1 MNDTSAAVL
10 GSTGSIGIQ
19 TLDVIRSLGMRITLL
34 SAKTSVD
41 ALEKQIREFSPE
53 AAVMTDP
60 AAAEELKIRVADTGT
75 KVYSGEDSLCACV
88 SECGSQTVV
97 NAVVGFAG
105 LKPTVAAI
113 EAGKRLA
120 LANKESLVAGG
131 EYVIPLAKKRGVD
144 IFPIDSEHSAIFQCM
159 LASSDHDAEVDKIIL
174 TGSGGP
180 FRGMKEY
187 ELRSV
192 TPEQAVKHPNW
203 NMGQKI
209 SVDSATL
216 MNKGLEVIEAVRL
229 FGVPTEKIEVVI
241 HKESII
247 HSMVRFRDGAV
258 IAQMSY
264 PDMRL
269 PISYALTYPSREYA
283 EYTPVDFA
291 TLGSL
296 SFEEPDVA
304 TFKCLDYAYTALEMG
319 GNATAVLNG
328 ANEVAVDRFLKREIG
343 FCDIARCVETALLGA
358 APTDNDLDGI
368 IDADMQGR
376 RIASA
381 VKRTW

>member
-1 MNDTSAAVL
+1 MNDNSVAVL

-34 SAKTSVD
+34 SAKSSVE
-41 ALEKQIREFSPE
+41 ALEKQIREFLPA

-75 KVYSGEDSLCACV
+75 KVYSGEDALCSCV
-88 SECGSQTVV
+88 RECDSQTVV

-131 EYVIPLAKKRGVD
+131 EYVIPLAKKRGVE

-180 FRGMKEY
+180 FRGMKEF
-187 ELRSV
+187 ELRTV
-192 TPEQAVKHPNW
+192 TPEQAVRHPNW

-241 HKESII
+241 HKESIV

-269 PISYALTYPSREYA
+269 PISYALTYPSREFADYK
-283 EYTPVDFA
+283 PVDFA

-296 SFEEPDVA
+296 SFEEPDTA

-328 ANEVAVDRFLKREIG
+328 ANEVAVERFLKHEIG
-343 FCDIARCVETALLGA
+343 FCDIPRCVETALLGA

-376 RIASA
+376 RIASV

>member
-1 MNDTSAAVL
+1 MNDTSVAVL

-41 ALEKQIREFSPE
+41 ALEKQIREFAPE

-60 AAAEELKIRVADTGT
+60 AAAEELKIRVADTET
-75 KVYSGEDSLCACV
+75 KVYSGEDSLCSCV
-88 SECGSQTVV
+88 AKCGAKTVV

-113 EAGKRLA
+113 ESGKRLA

-131 EYVIPLAKKRGVD
+131 EYVIPLAKKHGVD

-159 LASSDHDAEVDKIIL
+159 LASADRFSEVDKIIL

-180 FRGMKEY
+180 FRGKKEF

-192 TPEQAVKHPNW
+192 TPEQAVNHPTW
-203 NMGQKI
+203 SMGKKI

-229 FGVPTEKIEVVI
+229 FGVSPEKIEVVI
-241 HKESII
+241 HKESVI

-283 EYTPVDFA
+283 EYKPVDFA
-291 TLGSL
+291 SLGSL
-296 SFEEPDVA
+296 NFEEPDTS

-328 ANEVAVDRFLKREIG
+328 ANEVAVERFLNHEIG
-343 FCDIARCVETALLGA
+343 FCDIPRCVETALLGA
-358 APTDNDLDGI
+358 SPTDNDFDGI
-368 IDADMQGR
+368 LDADLQGR
-376 RIASA
+376 RIAS
-381 VKRTW
+381 VIKRTW